1 MKHYIYCF
9 YAVLISTAFLFSC
22 NQVDDSK
29 SEIEIDTPT
38 QDQAYFV
45 GQNINISALLTN
57 GSAIEQYKIELKQ
70 AYPSEILDSA
80 IGGTIQFEQYS
91 YLLVSDPG
99 LQQTQINNQIS
110 IPNAFVPG
118 NYNLIVSI
126 INNSTS
132 ESKDTVAI
140 KILQP
145 ADTTTPQIV
154 MNTPLNGSIF
164 NSGDT
169 IHIQGTLSDLLSD
182 NVTSGALHRTKITL
196 IPQVTGSNPM
206 VLFNNTNSVLS
217 LFNTS
222 YATNSNTIPG
232 KYIIQILCI
241 DEFNNYAISEL
252 EVTVQ

>member
-1 MKHYIYCF
+1 MKHFIHCF
-9 YAVLISTAFLFSC
+9 YAVIISTAFLFSC
-22 NQVDDSK
+22 NQEDDSK
-29 SEIEIDTPT
+29 PEIEIDTPT

-80 IGGTIQFEQYS
+80 VSGTIQFEQYS

-132 ESKDTVAI
+132 EAKDTVAI
-140 KILQP
+140 KILHP

-154 MNTPLNGSIF
+154 MNKPLNGSIF

-169 IHIQGTLSDLLSD
+169 IHIEGTVSDLLSD
-182 NVTSGALHRTKITL
+182 NLSSGALHRTKITL
-196 IPQVTGSNPM
+196 IPQISGSNPM
-206 VLFNNTNSVLS
+206 VLFNDTNSGLS
-217 LFNTS
+217 VFNTI

-252 EVTVQ
+252 EVMVQ